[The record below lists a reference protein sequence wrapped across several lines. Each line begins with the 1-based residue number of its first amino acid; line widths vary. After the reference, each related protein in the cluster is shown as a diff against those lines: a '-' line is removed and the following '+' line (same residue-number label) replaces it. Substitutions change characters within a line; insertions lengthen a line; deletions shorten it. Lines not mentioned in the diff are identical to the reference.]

1 MSAFGSS
8 VTAGSKSRTARTR
21 VPDPKKKKQQLKQQ
35 LEATPGQK
43 SAPQTA
49 ARGTGAGSIGPTQR
63 DDCAAGGA
71 CVWCECVRGSE
82 VPADGRLAASEA

>member
-21 VPDPKKKKQQLKQQ
+21 VPDPKKKQQLKQQ
-35 LEATPGQK
+35 LEATPAKNPLLNRG
-43 SAPQTA
+43 
-49 ARGTGAGSIGPTQR
+49 ARTGAGSIGPTQR